1 MTAEKFLKI
10 LERAAKLKVN
20 TRHNWTEADRKESVA
35 DHSWRVALMAM
46 LLDGVEEFES
56 VDIDRVIRMCI
67 IHDLGEAFTGDVP
80 SFEKTGNDEKLE
92 EEAFDGWVAQFPE
105 PQRSEWQSLLAEM
118 KALQTNEAK
127 LYKCLDKMEALIS
140 HDEADISTWLP
151 IEYEL
156 QLTYGVEEAQ
166 FSGYTKFLKETI
178 DDITRQKIADAEA
191 AGIAKKG

>member
-80 SFEKTGNDEKLE
+80 SFEKTGSDEKLE
-92 EEAFDGWVAQFPE
+92 EEAFDRWVAQFPE
-105 PQRSEWQSLLAEM
+105 PQRSEWQSLLSEM
-118 KALQTNEAK
+118 KALQTAEAK

-166 FSGYTKFLKETI
+166 FSEYAKLLKETI
-178 DDITRQKIADAEA
+178 DDITRQKIADAK
-191 AGIAKKG
+191 GIAKEN

>member
-1 MTAEKFLKI
+1 
-10 LERAAKLKVN
+10 
-20 TRHNWTEADRKESVA
+20 
-35 DHSWRVALMAM
+35 MAM
-46 LLDGVEEFES
+46 LLDGIEEFES

-80 SFEKTGNDEKLE
+80 SFEKTGSDEKLE
-92 EEAFDGWVAQFPE
+92 EEAFDGWVAKFPE
-105 PQRSEWQSLLAEM
+105 PQRSEWHSLLAEM
-118 KALQTNEAK
+118 KELQTQEAK

-166 FSGYTKFLKETI
+166 FSEYTKLLKETI

-191 AGIAKKG
+191 AGMAKKD